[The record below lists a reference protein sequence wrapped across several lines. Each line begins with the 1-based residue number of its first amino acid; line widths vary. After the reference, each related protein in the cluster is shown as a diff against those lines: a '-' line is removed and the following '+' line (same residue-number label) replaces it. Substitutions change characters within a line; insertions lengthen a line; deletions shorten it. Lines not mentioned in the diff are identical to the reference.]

1 MSKHSLPGS
10 IIPKFQD
17 TLGLGVSRL
26 TLPVVEFYER
36 DGLRQHLESHWDEEI
51 DVVVRA
57 VAKLR
62 KAS

>member
-36 DGLRQHLESHWDEEI
+36 FGQPER
-51 DVVVRA
+51 
-57 VAKLR
+57 
-62 KAS
+62 